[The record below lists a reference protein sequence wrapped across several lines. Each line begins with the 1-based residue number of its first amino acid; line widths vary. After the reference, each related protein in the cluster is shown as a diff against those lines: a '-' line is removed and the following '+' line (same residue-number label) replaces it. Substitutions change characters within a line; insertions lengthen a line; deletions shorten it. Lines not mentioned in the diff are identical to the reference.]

1 MTCVDIQRA
10 ISGALDGEE
19 APDVRGHLASCAEC
33 GRFEAA
39 CLGVAETYRAAVL
52 ASDRALRKLEAP
64 RVRRRFPLAL
74 AAALLL
80 AVFAVPS
87 PRPATDI
94 MKLSAPIA
102 IEVPDLPASL
112 RGEMDVDLLAVARD
126 LPVRLGAPWPADE
139 ILPRSV
145 AE

>member
-1 MTCVDIQRA
+1 MTCVDIQQA
-10 ISGALDGEE
+10 ISSALDGED

-52 ASDRALRKLEAP
+52 ASDRVLRKLDAP
-64 RVRRRFPLAL
+64 RARPRFPLAL

-80 AVFAVPS
+80 AAFALPS
-87 PRPATDI
+87 SKPAPEP
-94 MKLSAPIA
+94 KAAAPIA
-102 IEVPDLPASL
+102 IEIPDLPASL

-126 LPVRLGAPWPADE
+126 LPLRLGDPWPADE
-139 ILPRSV
+139 VLPRSV